1 MAVIE
6 FQVFGSAVSQRERS
20 FVAGGRM
27 GRYVTKETH
36 NWRSIIR
43 AQAVE
48 HKPEA
53 LPLGAIRLAVEMVL
67 PRPGYLM
74 APKYFWRCKA
84 RKCGWKGS
92 ADDLNRIWLE
102 GTAKYVTEDGIVAVP
117 CPSCARIL
125 TAGLHTPPHT
135 VRPDWENCWKPVV
148 DALTGL
154 FWRDD
159 AQIIGPSREGPCGKR
174 WAEIGE
180 APCVK
185 IRIME
190 VQE

>member
-6 FQVFGSAVSQRERS
+6 FQVFGSAVPQRERS

-27 GRYVTKETH
+27 GRYVTKGTKD
-36 NWRSIIR
+36 WRAVIR
-43 AQAVE
+43 VQAVN

-53 LPLGAIRLAVEMVL
+53 LPLGAIRLAVEFVL
-67 PRPGYLM
+67 PRPGYLDK
-74 APKYFWRCKA
+74 PKYYWRCKS
-84 RKCGWKGS
+84 RKCGWKGNPCGELP
-92 ADDLNRIWLE
+92 DGELFCPRCGNE
-102 GTAKYVTEDGIVAVP
+102 VTDPVA
-117 CPSCARIL
+117 
-125 TAGLHTPPHT
+125 TPPHT
-135 VRPDWENCWKPVV
+135 VKPDWENCWKPAV

-180 APCVK
+180 NPHVAFLIEYLDNP
-185 IRIME
+185 
-190 VQE
+190 